1 VEDVPV
7 RADVLV
13 QRGIHHSLLLLRH
26 AKSGTIHPHTHTRE
40 EREKLYRE

>member
-26 AKSGTIHPHTHTRE
+26 AKSGTIHTHTRE
-40 EREKLYRE
+40 EREREII